1 MKVFTVL
8 VGLALGVFLLVG
20 CSQSDG
26 LAEGQNSDS
35 LTTAE
40 KKALSKPRYVKV
52 TVPKGTPLRII
63 LNDTLQTN
71 KNQEGDVFTG
81 TLNGPLNLNGR
92 TLIPDGSLFTGVIT
106 QLVKGGTLKTSPEIG
121 FIITD
126 FRLPG
131 GKSYSVDT
139 YTIYRKGRSHTAREV
154 AMIGGGAAAGAIIG
168 GIIGDEKGAVIGG
181 AAGAAAGT
189 GASAATGR
197 QNLIYPEGLTLT
209 FQLQEPLTII
219 VPDKDW
225 TPPISETKKEVS
237 GGQPKTKTPPRYRGG
252 VF

>member
-8 VGLALGVFLLVG
+8 AGLALGLFLLAG
-20 CSQSDG
+20 CSQGDS
-26 LAEGQNSDS
+26 LADDQTSDS
-35 LTTAE
+35 LAAVE
-40 KKALSKPRYVKV
+40 MKKAEAAKKAAAAPKYVRV
-52 TVPKGTPLRII
+52 TIPIGTPLYIT

-71 KNQEGDVFTG
+71 KNQEGDFFTG
-81 TLNGPLNLNGR
+81 TLNGPLNLDGR
-92 TLIPDGSLFTGVIT
+92 TLIPNGSLFTGIIT

-121 FIITD
+121 FVITD
-126 FRLPG
+126 FRLPS

-181 AAGAAAGT
+181 VAGAAAGT

-197 QNLIYPEGLTLT
+197 QNLIYPAGMTLT
-209 FQLQEPLTII
+209 FQLQQPLTLI
-219 VPDKDW
+219 VPNKDL
-225 TPPISETKKEVS
+225 S
-237 GGQPKTKTPPRYRGG
+237 GGIASK
-252 VF
+252 